1 MINFNCAPITG
12 DELHFISDALNGARL
27 SGDGY
32 YGRKCEDWFK
42 KNLSINRALLTPSCT
57 HALEMAAI
65 LIDVKPGD
73 EIIMPSYTF
82 VSTANAFV
90 LRGARI
96 VFVDIDPITMNIC
109 VGQIEEAISSKTK
122 AIVPVHYAGVACEM
136 ANIMEIARKHNL
148 YVIEDA
154 AQGISS
160 KFDGKSLGSIGH
172 LGAMSFHE
180 TKNISS
186 GGEGGLLIINDA
198 SLIER
203 AEILREKGTDRS
215 AFFRGEIDKY
225 SWKDL
230 GSNYLLSEV
239 QAAFLWAQLV
249 NLDSII
255 EDRLRKWH
263 LYYKKLSCLQ
273 KFEGVELPSRELNNH
288 GNGHIFFIKCQNLN
302 ERNKLREYLS
312 TQEIMCVSHYV
323 PLHSSDA
330 GLKFGTFFNKD
341 NFTTRESERLLR
353 LPMWYGLSNEQVE
366 YVSDKIILFYNS

>member
-1 MINFNCAPITG
+1 MIKFNCPPVTG
-12 DELHFISDALNGARL
+12 DELGYISDALKGERL

-42 KNLSINRALLTPSCT
+42 KKLSAKRALLTPSCT

-90 LRGARI
+90 LRGAKI
-96 VFVDIDPITMNIC
+96 VFVDIDPITMNISAKK
-109 VGQIEEAISSKTK
+109 IEEAVNLKTK
-122 AIVPVHYAGVACEM
+122 AIVPVHYAGVACNM
-136 ANIMEIARKHNL
+136 TKIMEIAYKYNL

-160 KFDGKSLGSIGH
+160 TFEGKALGSIGH

-186 GGEGGLLIINDA
+186 GGEGGLLIINEA
-198 SLIER
+198 RLIER
-203 AEILREKGTDRS
+203 AEILREKGTNRS

-225 SWKDL
+225 SWKDI

-239 QAAFLWAQLV
+239 QAAFLWAQLL
-249 NLDSII
+249 NLEFII
-255 EDRLRKWH
+255 EDRLKNWH
-263 LYYKKLSCLQ
+263 LYYEKLKWLQ
-273 KFEGVELPSRELNNH
+273 DIEGVDLPRLDPSNN
-288 GNGHIFFIKCQNLN
+288 GNGHIFYIKCQNLHI
-302 ERNKLREYLS
+302 RNKLRIYLS
-312 TQEIMCVSHYV
+312 THKIMSVSHYV
-323 PLHSSDA
+323 PLHTSDA
-330 GLKFGTFFNKD
+330 GLKFGTFFDED

-353 LPMWYGLSNEQVE
+353 LPMWYGLSSEKVE
-366 YVSDKIILFYNS
+366 YITDKIRLFFNA